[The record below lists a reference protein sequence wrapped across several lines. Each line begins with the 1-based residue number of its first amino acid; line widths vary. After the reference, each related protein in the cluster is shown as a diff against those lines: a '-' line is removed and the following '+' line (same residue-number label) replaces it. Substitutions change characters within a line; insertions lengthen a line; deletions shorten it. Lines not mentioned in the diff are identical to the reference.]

1 MGQRD
6 SILAVFCHYYTVKTS
21 IYIWIFSYITF
32 LLKIYLITFP
42 FCRPDCW
49 GSPKMVHSHYFCVN
63 TDMCTFWGGLSL
75 YYICKA
81 ILIFSKYL
89 NVRAF
94 WYHLCCVSTNTQ
106 RDAWDETAELQHSF
120 VVNGWFPFPVY
131 VKARPKPQGG
141 HVAGK
146 YKDSY
151 FKPNKK

>member
-6 SILAVFCHYYTVKTS
+6 SILAVFCHYYTVKTY
-21 IYIWIFSYITF
+21 IYIWIFLYITF

-75 YYICKA
+75 YYICKP

-89 NVRAF
+89 NVCAF
-94 WYHLCCVSTNTQ
+94 WYHLCCVFNKYATRCVRWDGWVTAQLCGKWMISISGVCESSTQTTRRTRSRKIQ
-106 RDAWDETAELQHSF
+106 R
-120 VVNGWFPFPVY
+120 
-131 VKARPKPQGG
+131 
-141 HVAGK
+141 
-146 YKDSY
+146 
-151 FKPNKK
+151 